1 MTGDDFP
8 ARRRTAMNS
17 SFSNSF
23 FFSIILISPLACL
36 AQSAQAPPP
45 RSDYVVSVKE
55 LRMSGK
61 GHKAFDKGSHM
72 LAKGDAA
79 GSLVYLQQAI
89 AEYPE
94 HYEAYYDLGVAHF
107 RLGHTADAEQAFQKS
122 IDLTGGTFAPP
133 HFGMG
138 ALLCKNKEFAQ
149 AERIL
154 QRGLEL
160 EPASAVGKYYLGWA
174 QFALN
179 RLVEA
184 ERNVQQA
191 LVRNSHFAEARA
203 LLENIHHRQA
213 AIQSAL
219 DTTVANARP

>member
-1 MTGDDFP
+1 
-8 ARRRTAMNS
+8 
-17 SFSNSF
+17 
-23 FFSIILISPLACL
+23 
-36 AQSAQAPPP
+36 
-45 RSDYVVSVKE
+45 
-55 LRMSGK
+55 
-61 GHKAFDKGSHM
+61 
-72 LAKGDAA
+72 
-79 GSLVYLQQAI
+79 
-89 AEYPE
+89 
-94 HYEAYYDLGVAHF
+94 
-107 RLGHTADAEQAFQKS
+107 
-122 IDLTGGTFAPP
+122 
-133 HFGMG
+133 MG